1 MTERRSSSYRECLA
15 VMGTLTA
22 AQKAQKALSSAA
34 IPTSVGKSESLTAN
48 RGCMWAVTFSCNQ
61 KQNVASV
68 LANAGISVRAWEETN
83 DIS

>member
-22 AQKAQKALSSAA
+22 AQKAQKALAAAA
-34 IPTSVGKSESLTAN
+34 IPASVGKSEGRVAN
-48 RGCMWAVTFSCNQ
+48 RGCVWTVNFSCNQ
-61 KQNVASV
+61 KQNVVSV
-68 LANAGISVRAWEETN
+68 LSNAGINVRAWEGPN